1 MTTRKVGP
9 LAWLCLVGS
18 LVLSAGCAGVAT
30 KPASP
35 PPGAKARPAVS
46 PALPQASLVAPDAD
60 DPKAVRLASSVR
72 KVTVYSDRALV
83 TREASV
89 KTTAEPTLYVF
100 EQLPGWVDESTV
112 RVTATAGRIVD
123 VRVGR
128 RYLSRATEQSYRNA
142 EAKARDLQSRMAAL
156 EDELKVL
163 DSQAKQVEDIK
174 VFAADKLNK
183 DVIIG
188 DVGVP
193 TYAAVVDFIGKTLR
207 ATARG
212 RREVQSEREKLAPEV
227 EASKRRLEDLRGLS
241 QLEETKVFVT
251 VAGGAPADG
260 QVSGRRPSAGLP
272 DGRLVLSYM
281 LPGATWETSHELR
294 TDDADPSSVEVTSF
308 AVVTQA
314 SGEDWNDAELTFS
327 TRSTTSAVRIPEL
340 EALTLGDTKA
350 ASASIERQSASF
362 TRAEAAFKGQN
373 RLWNKRAQSTETSNF
388 EQVYKTNI
396 EYLEIVQNKTVQIF
410 QSLQQRGTTAQFKGL
425 SPAKV
430 RADGRSVRVPIGRL
444 RLKAKQA
451 IVAAPE
457 QSLNAAQTLE
467 LLNESPQ
474 PLLPGNVALYQAGSF
489 LGMTDLGFVASGEKF
504 SLFLRVADQIKLS
517 RTLDKKRSALV
528 RKQRTQ
534 MQLAFVV
541 TVENLSMKTVAL
553 SLLDRIPVSEDK
565 DIVISGVKL
574 SPDAKPDSKG
584 ILRFSLTLQ
593 PKEKRRFE
601 IQYQIEYPPT
611 LVLEMKREKEEAAA
625 PAAAPA
631 PTRRQAAPAAAPYD
645 LKKDI
650 EQLENQF

>member
-1 MTTRKVGP
+1 
-9 LAWLCLVGS
+9 
-18 LVLSAGCAGVAT
+18 
-30 KPASP
+30 
-35 PPGAKARPAVS
+35 
-46 PALPQASLVAPDAD
+46 
-60 DPKAVRLASSVR
+60 
-72 KVTVYSDRALV
+72 
-83 TREASV
+83 
-89 KTTAEPTLYVF
+89 
-100 EQLPGWVDESTV
+100 
-112 RVTATAGRIVD
+112 
-123 VRVGR
+123 
-128 RYLSRATEQSYRNA
+128 
-142 EAKARDLQSRMAAL
+142 
-156 EDELKVL
+156 
-163 DSQAKQVEDIK
+163 
-174 VFAADKLNK
+174 
-183 DVIIG
+183 
-188 DVGVP
+188 
-193 TYAAVVDFIGKTLR
+193 
-207 ATARG
+207 
-212 RREVQSEREKLAPEV
+212 
-227 EASKRRLEDLRGLS
+227 
-241 QLEETKVFVT
+241 
-251 VAGGAPADG
+251 
-260 QVSGRRPSAGLP
+260 
-272 DGRLVLSYM
+272 
-281 LPGATWETSHELR
+281 
-294 TDDADPSSVEVTSF
+294 
-308 AVVTQA
+308 
-314 SGEDWNDAELTFS
+314 
-327 TRSTTSAVRIPEL
+327 
-340 EALTLGDTKA
+340 
-350 ASASIERQSASF
+350 
-362 TRAEAAFKGQN
+362 
-373 RLWNKRAQSTETSNF
+373 
-388 EQVYKTNI
+388 
-396 EYLEIVQNKTVQIF
+396 
-410 QSLQQRGTTAQFKGL
+410 
-425 SPAKV
+425 V